1 MGPIKHGVGVACQLH
16 SATSYPAVKEAAG
29 AVISINEDGTAQLLV
44 GSADLG
50 TGAKTVLAQIAAEEL
65 GIAFEHVRVV
75 AGDTD
80 VTPYDIGAYASR
92 TTFISGGATQA
103 RRLRRRSSCLPWQ
116 PKSCRR
122 PPQNLR
128 FGQGVI
134 RSKGAPAEGAHAQG
148 AVGVAGRSGG
158 AHRHRQG
165 DLCAAQRLLV
175 RCAVRRG
182 RRGHRDRP
190 GSVSKMVAV
199 HDIGRAIN
207 PTTAE
212 GQVEGALQQGIGFAL
227 MEDLLVDDTTG
238 RTRNANFVDY
248 KILTALDMP
257 EIQVE
262 LLESDDELGP
272 FGAKGVAEDG
282 TCPTAAAIA
291 NAIYH
296 ATGVRMKELPITA
309 ERLACGAP
317 ACKPP
322 LSPTG
327 DPGGEFSD
335 PPTDANHA
343 CQRRNSISQG
353 FH

>member
-1 MGPIKHGVGVACQLH
+1 M
-16 SATSYPAVKEAAG
+16 
-29 AVISINEDGTAQLLV
+29 LV

-65 GIAFEHVRVV
+65 GIAFEDVRVV

-92 TTFISGGATQA
+92 TTFISGGATQRA
-103 RRLRRRSSCLPWQ
+103 AAQAKEQLLALAAEDLQMSAAELEIQ
-116 PKSCRR
+116 
-122 PPQNLR
+122 
-128 FGQGVI
+128 GGVI
-134 RSKGAPAEGAHAQG
+134 RSKSASGKVLTLKALLASPGGRAARTVIGKATFAP
-148 AVGVAGRSGG
+148 RNDYSF
-158 AHRHRQG
+158 
-165 DLCAAQRLLV
+165 AAQFAEVAVDTETGLV
-175 RCAVRRG
+175 QVER
-182 RRGHRDRP
+182 
-190 GSVSKMVAV
+190 MVAV

-227 MEDLLVDDTTG
+227 MEDLLVDEATG

-282 TCPTAAAIA
+282 TCPTAAGSPMRSI
-291 NAIYH
+291 
-296 ATGVRMKELPITA
+296 TPQGFGVKELPITA
-309 ERLACGAP
+309 ERLLVALTGA
-317 ACKPP
+317 
-322 LSPTG
+322 
-327 DPGGEFSD
+327 
-335 PPTDANHA
+335 
-343 CQRRNSISQG
+343 
-353 FH
+353 